1 MAHLLKRLELNGFKS
16 FAQKTDFD
24 LSQGITAIV
33 GPNGSGKSNIIDA
46 IRWLLGE
53 REAKNLRGAKSED
66 LIFAGTVK
74 RPRLGQAQASLF
86 FDNGNRF
93 FPLDFPE
100 IVITREAGRDGTN
113 KYFIN
118 RSEVRLREL
127 VDFLAQARLGS
138 RGLVVVTQGNSDMFI
153 QASPLDRRGMIE
165 EMLGLRE
172 YQLKKHEAE
181 RRLKNTQINLD
192 KVKALTEEILPH
204 LRSLKRQ
211 TNRWEKR
218 ETLEQELRDS
228 ENRLYGTSAREVRE
242 RLEAAEKDIVTHDK
256 LRGGL
261 ERERVEAE
269 GRVAGVEASQPEER
283 KELQALKV
291 QTQHLLEKRGELQK
305 ELGRLE
311 ARLEISERLP
321 SAPVAAAGLPPV
333 PALVAL
339 VKKIKTKLELALDE
353 PDKLERAVN
362 EILEEIEAL
371 LSAPAAA
378 PHAPPLPTLP
388 AQAGGLKNQ
397 FQKIKEDLA
406 DLEKEI
412 VRLKDQEL
420 RLEKNQEQFYQ
431 AYKAA
436 VAELEAAKGRLERW
450 EAQAR
455 EKKFEK
461 ERVTLKRAELDHQ
474 IRQAGRQLEDFAR
487 FAGEAV
493 SPPDRDELERR
504 ILRLRGELAAIGEVD
519 EALLK
524 EARET
529 EIRYEFLNKESG
541 DLVKAK
547 SDLREL
553 ITDLND
559 KIRTEF
565 DKALGKINSEFETFF
580 GLMFG
585 GGQARL
591 KLVKHETSDLK
602 SAVAAGQKDLPET
615 HVPDEVKVEE
625 EPKEEE
631 ENEEGIKIDLKLPR
645 KRITSLEMLSGGERS
660 LVGIAALFALISVSP
675 PPFLV
680 LDEVDAPLD
689 ERNARRFAEMLKEF
703 AKKTQFILVT
713 HNRATMEA
721 ADIMYGVTMNDD
733 GTSKVLSVKL
743 EDKIP
748 A

>member
-16 FAQKTDFD
+16 FASKTDFD

-66 LIFAGTVK
+66 LIFAGTAK

-228 ENRLYGTSAREVRE
+228 EVRLYGTSAREVRE
-242 RLEAAEKDIVTHDK
+242 RLETVEKDIAAHDK

-269 GRVAGVEASQPEER
+269 GRVAKVEASQPEER

-311 ARLEISERLP
+311 ARLEMSERVAP
-321 SAPVAAAGLPPV
+321 SPAGTPAAA
-333 PALVAL
+333 ALVAL

-353 PDKLERAVN
+353 PGKIERAVN
-362 EILEEIEAL
+362 EILEEIESV
-371 LSAPAAA
+371 LSASPTGPA
-378 PHAPPLPTLP
+378 HTPPVPPLP
-388 AQAGGLKNQ
+388 AQAGGFKDQ
-397 FQKIKEDLA
+397 FKKIKEDLT

-412 VRLKDQEL
+412 IRLKDQEL
-420 RLEKNQEQFYQ
+420 RLEKNQERFYQ

-436 VAELEAAKGRLERW
+436 VAELEAAKGKLERW

-461 ERVTLKRAELDHQ
+461 ERVTLKRAELEHQ
-474 IRQAGRQLEDFAR
+474 IRQAGREPEDFAK
-487 FAGEAV
+487 FAGETV
-493 SPPDRDELERR
+493 SPSERDELERR

-529 EIRYEFLNKESG
+529 ETRYEFLNKESG

-585 GGQARL
+585 GGQAKL
-591 KLVKHETSDLK
+591 KLIKHEARILK
-602 SAVAAGQKDLPET
+602 QEETDAELPKSSEV

-625 EPKEEE
+625 EPEEEE
-631 ENEEGIKIDLKLPR
+631 ENEEGIEIDLKLPR

-743 EDKIP
+743 EDKVP
-748 A
+748 VS